1 MELDFQEIYDNY
13 SALSPEERETV
24 RKFMNSDVRRIIGKV
39 FGPDFDSALGQF
51 MEPLPEKKQKKGLAA
66 KKI

>member
-13 SALSPEERETV
+13 SELTPEEREVV

-39 FGPDFDSALGQF
+39 FGADFDAALGQF
-51 MEPLPEKKQKKGLAA
+51 MKPLPEAQQKKGLAA
-66 KKI
+66 KTI